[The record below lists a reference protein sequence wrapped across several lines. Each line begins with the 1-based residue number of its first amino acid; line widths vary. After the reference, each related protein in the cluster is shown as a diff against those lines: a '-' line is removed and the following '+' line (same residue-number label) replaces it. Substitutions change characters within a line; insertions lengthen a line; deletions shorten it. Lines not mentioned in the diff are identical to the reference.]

1 MTITPP
7 IQRPSTLRAIIG
19 IVCMASSLAIIGAS
33 FVLFTRALDASGY
46 GSPAWKTALMWMSG
60 GGGLLGI
67 GMSCL
72 IWELSVRY
80 NIRH

>member
-1 MTITPP
+1 MTLNPSV
-7 IQRPSTLRAIIG
+7 QRPSTLRAIIG
-19 IVCMASSLAIIGAS
+19 VVCMAMSLAIIAAS
-33 FVLFTRALDASGY
+33 FVLFVRALELSGY
-46 GSPAWKTALMWMSG
+46 GSQPWKTALMWMSG
-60 GGGLLGI
+60 GGALLAV

>member
-1 MTITPP
+1 
-7 IQRPSTLRAIIG
+7 
-19 IVCMASSLAIIGAS
+19 MASSLAIIGAS
-33 FVLFTRALDASGY
+33 FVLFTRALDVSGY